1 MFSRSI
7 LEPIL
12 NIIVALFLYKIRSD
26 SVLHSISIGLLPSS
40 YIAEKTVRL
49 SQENSKSKE
58 NKSRK
63 IVKGL
68 ADPKEKSEGVG
79 YFQTPNSIKD
89 FNDSVEYF
97 QLCLSNLDPR
107 FRLMEGNKIRF
118 HDNWQNLREKFPD
131 NMITKKIIE
140 NGFSPSSL
148 AEMGMDLT
156 SLEKEKSNSD
166 IVVNKGSK
174 LKDDNYLNHDANI
187 KRIEVE
193 VVLNQSGNVNIN
205 ESSRDNHQKKNSK
218 YKSGDDER
226 FNAINDTEIDRSKGA
241 RSNSNC
247 SGFQGEN
254 LGGVMDLSIT
264 QILKMSSV
272 INNQWL
278 KMNS

>member
-40 YIAEKTVRL
+40 YVAEKTVRL
-49 SQENSKSKE
+49 SQQNSKRKE
-58 NKSRK
+58 NKSGR

-68 ADPKEKSEGVG
+68 ADRIEKSEGVG
-79 YFQTPNSIKD
+79 YFQTPNCMKD

-148 AEMGMDLT
+148 AEMGMDLA
-156 SLEKEKSNSD
+156 SLEKETSNSD
-166 IVVNKGSK
+166 IEQSKGSK
-174 LKDDNYLNHDANI
+174 LKDDNYYNHDANF
-187 KRIEVE
+187 KKIEVE
-193 VVLNQSGNVNIN
+193 VVSNQSESVNIN
-205 ESSRDNHQKKNSK
+205 TSSRDYHQKNKNK
-218 YKSGDDER
+218 YKSGDDEL
-226 FNAINDTEIDRSKGA
+226 FNSINEREIDRSQGT

-247 SGFQGEN
+247 SGFQEEN

>member
-49 SQENSKSKE
+49 SQEN
-58 NKSRK
+58 KSRK

-79 YFQTPNSIKD
+79 YFQTPNSIKN

-187 KRIEVE
+187 KKIEVE

-205 ESSRDNHQKKNSK
+205 KSNRDNHQKNNNK

-226 FNAINDTEIDRSKGA
+226 FNSINDTEIDRSKGT
-241 RSNSNC
+241 RNNSNC